1 MDPDRIAS
9 LETFVV
15 TLPREIPYLG
25 ALRAGETANAR
36 GYFVRK
42 GNRTV
47 YPTFDRTVLV
57 RATSASGAVGWG
69 ETYGIVAPG
78 AVVAIV
84 EDLLGPFCVGRLPRD
99 AEAIHDDLYDLMR
112 VRGHYG
118 GYYGDALA
126 GVDIAIWD
134 LAARLAGKPLVELL
148 GGRRRERVRAY
159 VSGLPK
165 PTLTERVDFAGEWI
179 AKGFDA
185 VKFASVVA
193 DDGEVAEMAAL
204 RAALGPKVA
213 IMADL
218 HWRHEAEA
226 AIELIRRLDAHDLRF
241 AEAPCA
247 PEDIE
252 GLARV
257 AANVRP
263 PVAAGEE
270 WRCVHEARWRF
281 ERKALGVVQPE
292 MGHTGV
298 TEFLRI
304 ARLAHAHG
312 APTIPHA
319 TIGVGVFQAA
329 SLHASAALP
338 DVPYHE
344 YQHSVFDRMARHL
357 RGDMACRDG
366 WFHPPNGPG
375 LGVEPA
381 PELLKLAEK
390 R

>member
-1 MDPDRIAS
+1 
-9 LETFVV
+9 
-15 TLPREIPYLG
+15 
-25 ALRAGETANAR
+25 
-36 GYFVRK
+36 
-42 GNRTV
+42 
-47 YPTFDRTVLV
+47 
-57 RATSASGAVGWG
+57 
-69 ETYGIVAPG
+69 VAPG

-84 EDLLGPFCVGRLPRD
+84 EDLLGPFCAGRSAHD
-99 AEAIHDDLYDLMR
+99 AAAIHDDLYDLMR
-112 VRGHYG
+112 VRGHSG

-126 GVDIAIWD
+126 GVDIALWD

-159 VSGLPK
+159 LSGLPK
-165 PTLTERVDFAGEWI
+165 PTLGERVDFAGAWI

-193 DDGEVAEMAAL
+193 DDGEIAEMAAL
-204 RAALGPKVA
+204 RKALGAKVA

-218 HWRHEAEA
+218 HWRYEADA
-226 AIELIRRLDAHDLRF
+226 AIELVRRLDEHDLSF

-270 WRCVHEARWRF
+270 WRNVHEARWRF
-281 ERKALGVVQPE
+281 DRKALRIVQPE

-298 TEFLRI
+298 TQFMRI
-304 ARLAHAHG
+304 GELARGHG

-319 TIGVGVFQAA
+319 TIGVGIFQAA
-329 SLHASAALP
+329 SLHAAAALP

-357 RGDMACRDG
+357 RGDMRCERG
-366 WFHPPNGPG
+366 FFSLPTGPG
-375 LGVEPA
+375 LGVEPD
-381 PELLKLAEK
+381 PSVF
-390 R
+390 RQ